1 MLNENKVRERLIAS
15 YKLYKPIIFRNR
27 EIDVIEIPQ
36 PSNHNNYTDGWQH
49 VEFVIDE
56 SFRGFIKRHPNVNFA
71 TDGLQKK
78 INPELKVEWEDCVVK
93 FNHQS
98 LEYIATGLEE

>member
-1 MLNENKVRERLIAS
+1 MIAIYKFDKPIVFNNRKIKIIEVPQPSDHAS
-15 YKLYKPIIFRNR
+15 YK
-27 EIDVIEIPQ
+27 
-36 PSNHNNYTDGWQH
+36 TGWQH

-93 FNHQS
+93 FHHQS